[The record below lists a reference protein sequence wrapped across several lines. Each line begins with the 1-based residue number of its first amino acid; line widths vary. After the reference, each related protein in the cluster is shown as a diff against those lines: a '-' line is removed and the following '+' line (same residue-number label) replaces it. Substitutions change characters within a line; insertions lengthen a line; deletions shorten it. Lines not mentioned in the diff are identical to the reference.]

1 MGSELSLFGAR
12 LAKEA
17 QELEGTSIGHFHRE
31 LLEALR
37 EGGYKSWLVE
47 WEQLQL

>member
-17 QELEGTSIGHFHRE
+17 QELEGTSIESFWKRFEKGDINR
-31 LLEALR
+31 
-37 EGGYKSWLVE
+37 G
-47 WEQLQL
+47 